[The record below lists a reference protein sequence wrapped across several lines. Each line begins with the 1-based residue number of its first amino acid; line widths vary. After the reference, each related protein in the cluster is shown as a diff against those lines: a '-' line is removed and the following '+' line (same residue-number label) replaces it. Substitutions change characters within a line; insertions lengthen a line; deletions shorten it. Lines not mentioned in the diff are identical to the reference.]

1 MIKGYIIKKIGE
13 DIYIYYDPKNDGYG
27 DWYWEKFPF
36 VFRFESDAEQL
47 AEEWNNANVAVEVKR
62 ADIFIT
68 P

>member
-1 MIKGYIIKKIGE
+1 MIHGYIIKKIGE
-13 DIYIYYDPKNDGYG
+13 DVYLYYDSKDDGDG

-36 VFRFESDAEQL
+36 IFKDELDANNL
-47 AEEWNNANVAVEVKR
+47 SKSWNDAKVPVEVKR